1 MSRAGEEDEKN
12 EYEVSTINNKQ
23 TNAQW
28 MKRESER
35 EGEIDAYK
43 KVEQNECD
51 TQSTE
56 H

>member
-1 MSRAGEEDEKN
+1 MRN
-12 EYEVSTINNKQ
+12 
-23 TNAQW
+23 
-28 MKRESER
+28 ER
-35 EGEIDAYK
+35 ERERKGEIDAYK